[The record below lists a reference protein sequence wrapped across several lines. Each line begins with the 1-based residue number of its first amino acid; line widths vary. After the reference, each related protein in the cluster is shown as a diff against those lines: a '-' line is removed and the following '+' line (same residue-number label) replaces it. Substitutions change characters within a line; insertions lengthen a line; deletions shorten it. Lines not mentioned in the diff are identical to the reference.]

1 MRSPVVLLGL
11 LTLSCPALGQS
22 TLTAGQIPRSSVAD
36 ASAVEFRNLKVSGSD
51 LHSAVGKVVKGLDWK
66 STLMSARR
74 EAVKTGKPI
83 VWIQAL
89 GDLRGYT

>member
-22 TLTAGQIPRSSVAD
+22 TLTAAEIPRSSEAK
-36 ASAVEFRNLKVSGSD
+36 ASAVQFRNLKVSGRD
-51 LHSAVGKVVKGLDWK
+51 LHDAVGKVVKGLDWK
-66 STLMSARR
+66 SSLMSARR

-89 GDLRGYT
+89 GDLKGYT

>member
-1 MRSPVVLLGL
+1 MRSTAILLGL
-11 LTLSCPALGQS
+11 LALSCPAFAQS

-36 ASAVEFRNLKVSGSD
+36 ASAVAFRNLKVSGRD
-51 LHSAVGKVVKGLDWK
+51 LQRAVGKVVKELDWK
-66 STLMSARR
+66 STLRSAQR
-74 EAVKTGKPI
+74 EAMKTGKPI

>member
-1 MRSPVVLLGL
+1 MRSPAVLLGL

-22 TLTAGQIPRSSVAD
+22 TLTAAEIPRSSEAN
-36 ASAVEFRNLKVSGSD
+36 ASAVEFRNLKVSGRD
-51 LHSAVGKVVKGLDWK
+51 LHRAVGKVVRELDWK
-66 STLMSARR
+66 SSLRSAQR

>member
-1 MRSPVVLLGL
+1 MRSPAILLGL
-11 LTLSCPALGQS
+11 LALSCPAFAQS
-22 TLTAGQIPRSSVAD
+22 TLKAGQIPRSSVAD
-36 ASAVEFRNLKVSGSD
+36 ASAAAFRNLKVSGRD

-66 STLMSARR
+66 SSLLSARR

>member
-1 MRSPVVLLGL
+1 MRSPAILLGL
-11 LTLSCPALGQS
+11 LILSCPALGQS
-22 TLTAGQIPRSSVAD
+22 TLTAGQIPRSAAAN
-36 ASAVEFRNLKVSGSD
+36 ASAVEFRKLKVSGRD

-66 STLMSARR
+66 STLRSAQR
-74 EAVKTGKPI
+74 EAMKTGKPI